1 MKAQVG
7 DELVVKGLHVGDVE
21 RKGVITEVHG
31 CDGAPPYVVRWSD
44 GHESSFFPS
53 SDAVV
58 EHVHEHKAVNQAL
71 RAGRRPGC
79 RASSRPTCRAG
90 TRLRRRWSG

>member
-7 DELVVKGLHVGDVE
+7 DRLIVKGAHLGDPE

-31 CDGAPPYVVRWSD
+31 ANGAPPYLVRWGD
-44 GHESSFFPS
+44 GRETSFFPS

-58 EHVHEHKAVNQAL
+58 EHVSPPAQPRQA
-71 RAGRRPGC
+71 
-79 RASSRPTCRAG
+79 
-90 TRLRRRWSG
+90 

>member
-7 DELVVKGLHVGDVE
+7 DHLIVKGVHLGDPE

-31 CDGAPPYVVRWSD
+31 ASGAPPYLVRWDD
-44 GHESSFFPS
+44 GRETSFFPS

-58 EHVHEHKAVNQAL
+58 QQVSRL
-71 RAGRRPGC
+71 
-79 RASSRPTCRAG
+79 SRPAG
-90 TRLRRRWSG
+90 A

>member
-7 DELVVKGLHVGDVE
+7 DQLIVKGTHLGDPE

-31 CDGAPPYVVRWSD
+31 ANGAPPYLVRWGD
-44 GHESSFFPS
+44 GRETSFFPS

-58 EHVHEHKAVNQAL
+58 EHVSLPAQTRQA
-71 RAGRRPGC
+71 
-79 RASSRPTCRAG
+79 
-90 TRLRRRWSG
+90 

>member
-7 DELVVKGLHVGDVE
+7 DQLIVKGIHLGDPE

-31 CDGAPPYVVRWSD
+31 AGGAPPYLVRWSD
-44 GHESSFFPS
+44 GRETSFFPS

-58 EHVHEHKAVNQAL
+58 EHISLPAKRRQA
-71 RAGRRPGC
+71 
-79 RASSRPTCRAG
+79 
-90 TRLRRRWSG
+90 